1 MKHSDGY
8 NRKCTTPGTLSEN
21 WGTSSQGKVGK
32 VESRQKWKQA
42 RVKVSKKNLSQK
54 LCLPPWLC
62 WLIFSGFFSRP
73 ISPFLRLPN
82 KMWSWEPKQPSRHYW
97 FPITRFGSQQNV
109 NLWSQK
115 RFSLSDSKTLASSL
129 YLSSS
134 WFFGSFIYLV
144 SFVDYCMN
152 VNNKDIPY
160 LLCGK
165 CCHGPMNKEILGF

>member
-1 MKHSDGY
+1 MIHISTGCCLTVLKMARLARSLP
-8 NRKCTTPGTLSEN
+8 K
-21 WGTSSQGKVGK
+21 
-32 VESRQKWKQA
+32 KWKQKC
-42 RVKVSKKNLSQK
+42 VTEKMLSFNMSF
-54 LCLPPWLC
+54 LLDSFRLPH
-62 WLIFSGFFSRP
+62 FFWFLFMP
-73 ISPFLRLPN
+73 HFPPFLAPWFTRL
-82 KMWSWEPKQPSRHYW
+82 
-97 FPITRFGSQQNV
+97 GSQQNV

-115 RFSLSDSKTLASSL
+115 RFSLSVSKTLASSL